1 MQKCALLV
9 WCPSYSS
16 PMLRLEGVDDTAES
30 WVECVPRMINCFSAR
45 SLPRETSSSM
55 DSHIPF
61 ELVSLVPGFLLVV
74 VLPPL
79 LDWP

>member
-1 MQKCALLV
+1 MKGVQECALLV

-16 PMLRLEGVDDTAES
+16 NAWVRRGGWYGES
-30 WVECVPRMINCFSAR
+30 WVEYVPRMINCFSAK

-55 DSHIPF
+55 ESHIPF
-61 ELVSLVPGFLLVV
+61 GLVSLLPGFLLVV

-79 LDWP
+79 

>member
-16 PMLRLEGVDDTAES
+16 SMLGLEGLDNMEGN
-30 WVECVPRMINCFSAR
+30 WPECVPRMINCFSAR
-45 SLPRETSSSM
+45 SLPRETSSNM

-79 LDWP
+79 